1 LLIGLEF
8 FIDLAV
14 DVKFSRRENYQP
26 FDRDRRALASAVLVI
41 AAIGLGSWL
50 PFFVL
55 FFTPSPRVGQGLA
68 QLRETADYFFN
79 PAKLLH

>member
-50 PFFVL
+50 PFFV
-55 FFTPSPRVGQGLA
+55 
-68 QLRETADYFFN
+68 
-79 PAKLLH
+79 